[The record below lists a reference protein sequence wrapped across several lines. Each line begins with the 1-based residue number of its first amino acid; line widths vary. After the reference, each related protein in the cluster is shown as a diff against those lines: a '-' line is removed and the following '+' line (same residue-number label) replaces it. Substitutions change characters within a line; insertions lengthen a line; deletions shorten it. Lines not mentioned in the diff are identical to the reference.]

1 MNAQETFDTV
11 ARHLLTQGQR
21 STAGD
26 GAKACRYR
34 GSEGRKCA
42 AGVLISDAV
51 YVEDMEG
58 FGWTAVCDRYPQVPQ
73 AHCELINELQRIHD
87 TAEPHAWPDALRRLA
102 YANNLDP
109 KVVDTTPLRV

>member
-21 STAGD
+21 STAGG
-26 GAKACRYR
+26 GAEACRYR

-42 AGVLISDAV
+42 AGVLIPDAV

-58 FGWTAVCDRYPQVPQ
+58 FGWQAVCEMHPQVPQ
-73 AHCELINELQRIHD
+73 AHCRLIAELQRIHD
-87 TAEPHAWPDALRRLA
+87 TINPLDWPDALRRLA
-102 YANNLDP
+102 CANYLNR